1 MPLAKLCA
9 RPGQGMGVPCDG
21 CETWCNPD
29 TVKMEECNACDCV
42 HRQVCAD
49 ESLSWEKRQDIRH
62 CSSTICL
69 KAHSPPPSPPPSPPR
84 PPPSPPLPIRPNGCD
99 EWCKDEF
106 ASIHCQDVAC
116 RGCGFCRPPPPPRP
130 PPSPPPPPR
139 VYPLPPPPPSPQPSP
154 MPSPPPPS
162 PAPPPPPPKPSPPPP
177 PHPKPP
183 PSPPPSHPPTV
194 SARLHAAELKVGRA
208 IGAKSNSLA
217 PLGLLFLGFVGG
229 TALFARAA
237 FCVVR
242 KLLATSAHHTRKYD
256 AVGVVEQPAA
266 ESEGLKEAFEDAA

>member
-1 MPLAKLCA
+1 
-9 RPGQGMGVPCDG
+9 
-21 CETWCNPD
+21 
-29 TVKMEECNACDCV
+29 
-42 HRQVCAD
+42 
-49 ESLSWEKRQDIRH
+49 
-62 CSSTICL
+62 
-69 KAHSPPPSPPPSPPR
+69 
-84 PPPSPPLPIRPNGCD
+84 
-99 EWCKDEF
+99 
-106 ASIHCQDVAC
+106 
-116 RGCGFCRPPPPPRP
+116 
-130 PPSPPPPPR
+130 
-139 VYPLPPPPPSPQPSP
+139 
-154 MPSPPPPS
+154 
-162 PAPPPPPPKPSPPPP
+162 
-177 PHPKPP
+177 KPP